1 VPMAEDGGI
10 VQVAH
15 AVHDFEKVAVSAV
28 KELAQPNADDAAVAF
43 EGTVHADDAAV
54 VFEGT
59 VHADDVAVVF
69 AGTVRLVQVLVGYAY
84 FDAAVVD
91 AEAVVAAVAAA
102 DVEFAVALDTKHVQ
116 AG

>member
-1 VPMAEDGGI
+1 MPMAEDGGI

-54 VFEGT
+54 VFEGA
-59 VHADDVAVVF
+59 VHADAAAVVF
-69 AGTVRLVQVLVGYAY
+69 AGTVRLVQVLVGYEY
-84 FDAAVVD
+84 FDAA
-91 AEAVVAAVAAA
+91 AA
-102 DVEFAVALDTKHVQ
+102 DVVEFAVALDTEHVQ

>member
-1 VPMAEDGGI
+1 M
-10 VQVAH
+10 H
-15 AVHDFEKVAVSAV
+15 ADDVAVV
-28 KELAQPNADDAAVAF
+28 FEGKVHADDVAVVF
-43 EGTVHADDAAV
+43 EWTVHADAAAV

-69 AGTVRLVQVLVGYAY
+69 AGTVRLVQVLVGHEY

-91 AEAVVAAVAAA
+91 ADAVVAAA
-102 DVEFAVALDTKHVQ
+102 DVEFAVALDTKNVQ